1 MGLINSVFQ
10 DLKVDVVAI
19 NAAADNED
27 VTSAIVDMQDYEG
40 VAFIAVAE
48 KGEIGAFSLKAQQDT
63 DPAGATMADLAGTAT
78 AFATA
83 VATDG
88 VGVLDIK
95 RPRERYLRAV
105 LTVPNLNAAK
115 SVSIIAIRY
124 NGGIVPVTNVGE
136 FHVSPAEGVA

>member
-10 DLKVDVVAI
+10 DLKIDVVAI
-19 NAAADNED
+19 DAAADDED
-27 VTSAIVDMQDYEG
+27 VTSLAVDMQDYEG
-40 VAFIAVAE
+40 VAFIATAQKGGVAAFTMHAE
-48 KGEIGAFSLKAQQDT
+48 QDVAANMATAADLEGTSIAFS
-63 DPAGATMADLAGTAT
+63 
-78 AFATA
+78 TA

-95 RPRERYLRAV
+95 RPQERYVRAV
-105 LTVPNLNAAK
+105 LTCPNTAGLA
-115 SVSIIAIRY
+115 VSIIAIRY